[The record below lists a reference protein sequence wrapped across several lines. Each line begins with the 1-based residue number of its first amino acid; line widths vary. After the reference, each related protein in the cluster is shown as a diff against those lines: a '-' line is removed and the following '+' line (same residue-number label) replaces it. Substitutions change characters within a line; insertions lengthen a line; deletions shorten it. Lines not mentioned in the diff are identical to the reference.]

1 MSSCFATQDAFLR
14 VRQNGKETERL
25 AVPCGEVLQIEFG
38 MRNALSARFYLG
50 NDERVLLQEDAYF
63 VRDEG
68 EYRVFAYTLQ
78 TERIAPDGGGL
89 FFFHFEAETPSG
101 RRYTVCDGA
110 SLSLSD
116 RFVNEFQLTV
126 YRLQYQTPDWLNR
139 GVFYHIFVDRFCKSG
154 KVPKRADTPYC
165 DDWENGIPEYPP
177 VAGQE
182 YPNHTHFGGDLYGI
196 AEKLP
201 YLQELGVT
209 VLYLS
214 PISQAYSNHKY
225 DTGDYLRVD
234 DAFGG
239 EDALAELIRKAHE
252 KGIRVMLDG
261 VFNHVGEDSLYFNRY
276 GNYPSVGACQSE
288 QSAYYPWFRFE
299 RYPDVYECWWGIRNL
314 PRTVKCDDFRNFIC
328 EQVIPHYLRMG
339 IDGYRLDVADELDS
353 GFLEQITQAIKREKP
368 DAAVI
373 GEVWE
378 DASNKIAYGERKRY
392 FLGKQ
397 LDGVMNYPL
406 RNGLIA
412 FLRDGDASLLRTVTQ
427 TLYCHYPIPAL
438 AHTMN
443 SIGTHDTERILTV
456 LGGDADTGEPNEVL
470 AHRRMT
476 EQQRERAI
484 RLLCCGYALL
494 AALPGVPC
502 IYYGDE
508 AGLEGYHDPF
518 NRLPF
523 PWGHIEQRLFACI
536 AEVNRVRKSEPL
548 FACDGFRVLN
558 SPDGTFAFCRFDEE
572 NQEEELFV
580 VSNRSEHSV
589 QWTLPAPARELLSG
603 KTVSGEQTVPPYTTW
618 ICRKEE
624 LASCQMS

>member
-1 MSSCFATQDAFLR
+1 MKEAFLR
-14 VRQNGKETERL
+14 ILQNGKETKRL
-25 AVPCGEVLQIEFG
+25 SVVCGSVLRFELG
-38 MRNALSARFYLG
+38 MRNASSARFYLG
-50 NDERVLLQEDAYF
+50 NDEKVLLQEDAPF
-63 VRDEG
+63 VRAEG

-78 TERIAPDGGGL
+78 TDRIAPDGGGL
-89 FFFHFEAETPSG
+89 FFFHFEAETPVG
-101 RRYTVCDGA
+101 RRYTVCDQA
-110 SLSLSD
+110 SLSVAE

-126 YRLQYQTPDWLNR
+126 YRLRYQTPDWLDR

-154 KVPKRADTPYC
+154 RVKKREGTPYC
-165 DDWENGIPEYPP
+165 DDWEHGVPEYPP
-177 VAGQE
+177 VAGQS

-214 PISQAYSNHKY
+214 PIAQAFSNHKY

-239 EDALAELIRKAHE
+239 EDALAELIRRAHE
-252 KGIRVMLDG
+252 RGIRVLLDG

-276 GNYPSVGACQSE
+276 GSYPSVGACQSKE
-288 QSAYYPWFRFE
+288 SPYYPWFRFE

-314 PRTVKCDDFRNFIC
+314 PRTVKCESFRDFIC

-353 GFLEQITQAIKREKP
+353 DFLEQIVAAIKREKP

-378 DASNKIAYGERKRY
+378 DASNKIAYGERKQY

-412 FLRDGDASLLRTVTQ
+412 FLRDGDASLLRAVVR
-427 TLYCHYPIPAL
+427 TLYRHYPKPAL

-456 LGGDADTGEPNEVL
+456 LGGDADTGEANEAL
-470 AHRRMT
+470 ARKRMT
-476 EQQRERAI
+476 EEQRERAV

-494 AALPGVPC
+494 AALPGIPC

-508 AGLEGYHDPF
+508 AGSEGYHDPF
-518 NRLPF
+518 NRMPF
-523 PWGHIEQRLFACI
+523 PWGKIERRLFDCFSA
-536 AEVNRVRKSEPL
+536 VNRIRAEEPL
-548 FACDGFRVLN
+548 FAADGLEETD
-558 SPDGTFAFCRFDEE
+558 SPEGTFAFCRFDEE
-572 NQEEELFV
+572 KKEEKLFV
-580 VSNRSEHSV
+580 VTNRTERPV

-603 KTVSGEQTVPPYTTW
+603 RALSGEQTIPPYTTW
-618 ICRKEE
+618 IYI
-624 LASCQMS
+624 